1 MERQKEDIKS
11 GTLGERLA
19 LLRKRYGYSQQEI
32 ADLLDVTRQ
41 TISTGSAGRGRRLLI
56 KRQSLPE
63 YIGSVWMNWQELQ
76 GSMRQQR
83 REGSAYIEK
92 ADWKEVSFGVSGS
105 NGGCH

>member
-41 TISTGSAGRGRRLLI
+41 TISNWECGQGRRLLI

-63 YIGSVWMNWQELQ
+63 YIGSVWMNWQETFKEA
-76 GSMRQQR
+76 MRQQR
-83 REGSAYIEK
+83 RERICIY
-92 ADWKEVSFGVSGS
+92 
-105 NGGCH
+105 

>member
-41 TISTGSAGRGRRLLI
+41 TISNWECGQGGAGS
-56 KRQSLPE
+56 
-63 YIGSVWMNWQELQ
+63 
-76 GSMRQQR
+76 
-83 REGSAYIEK
+83 
-92 ADWKEVSFGVSGS
+92 
-105 NGGCH
+105 